1 MEALARVQGLLSRSN
16 AHDRVD
22 FDDLI

>member
-1 MEALARVQGLLSRSN
+1 MARVQGLLSRSN